1 MPVPKRRN
9 QGSKGSNGGAL
20 MIPNLTKMVYKLF
33 DIDFVW
39 QRTKAYVLYAFPCY
53 VIYQGL
59 QTEPKPNFIDLFNI
73 WE

>member
-9 QGSKGSNGGAL
+9 QGGGGSSGG
-20 MIPNLTKMVYKLF
+20 ILTISNITNTVYKLF

-39 QRTKAYVLYAFPCY
+39 QRTKAYVLYAFPCM

-59 QTEPKPNFIDLFNI
+59 QMEPKPNFVDLFNI

>member
-9 QGSKGSNGGAL
+9 QVSGGSGGGAL
-20 MIPNLTKMVYKLF
+20 MIPNLTKMVFKLF

-39 QRTKAYVLYAFPCY
+39 QRTKVYVLYAFPCM

-59 QTEPKPNFIDLFNI
+59 QMEPKPNFIDLFNI

>member
-1 MPVPKRRN
+1 
-9 QGSKGSNGGAL
+9 
-20 MIPNLTKMVYKLF
+20 MIPNLTKMVFKLF

-39 QRTKAYVLYAFPCY
+39 QRTKVYVLYAFPCM

-59 QTEPKPNFIDLFNI
+59 QMEPKPNFIDLFNI